1 MTHFVHLCVIQA
13 EMGLNGRNIFGQKR
27 LDFMFRLACSILG
40 RSDEAQ
46 DMMQD
51 VAERILRRE
60 GSLDEVGNI
69 DAFITRSVRNACIDR
84 LRRRKETTPKIP
96 EVPDEKSPDRWSDR
110 QLVHR
115 AMARL
120 PERQRLAIH
129 LKDIEGYSGKE
140 IADILETDEANVR
153 TILSRGRRALRAI
166 IEKEIGYGI

>member
-1 MTHFVHLCVIQA
+1 M
-13 EMGLNGRNIFGQKR
+13 ELNGRNIFGQKR

-84 LRRRKETTPKIP
+84 IRRRRETTPKIP
-96 EVPDEKSPDRWSDR
+96 DMPDEKSPDRWSDR

-153 TILSRGRRALRAI
+153 TILSRGRRALREI

>member
-1 MTHFVHLCVIQA
+1 M
-13 EMGLNGRNIFGQKR
+13 ELNGRNIFGQKR

-96 EVPDEKSPDRWSDR
+96 EVPDEKSLDRWSDR

-153 TILSRGRRALRAI
+153 TILSRGRRALREI

>member
-1 MTHFVHLCVIQA
+1 M
-13 EMGLNGRNIFGQKR
+13 ELNGRNIFGQKR

-40 RSDEAQ
+40 RSDEAE

-60 GSLDEVGNI
+60 DNLDKVGNI

-153 TILSRGRRALRAI
+153 TILSRGRKALREI
-166 IEKEIGYGI
+166 VEKEIGYGI